1 LLTST
6 VLVIVVINVMMKKK
20 KNNHKEHAQHL
31 KKNHLVLK
39 EVVGPQDIGT
49 AVNQVVHG
57 VIILDGE
64 MKPENVM

>member
-1 LLTST
+1 
-6 VLVIVVINVMMKKK
+6 VINVVMMKKK
-20 KNNHKEHAQHL
+20 NNQKEHAQHL
-31 KKNHLVLK
+31 KKYHHHLE

-57 VIILDGE
+57 VIMLDGE